1 MFNKTLTASS
11 VVVVSAGFKAFS
23 RAFKILAI
31 IKSSANRANA
41 EITTNTRTIETYPT
55 LSFYEGHLTFFACL
69 ITPSKYLLILY
80 ISNPP
85 IWILYVMCVHYI

>member
-11 VVVVSAGFKAFS
+11 VGVVSAGFKAFS

-41 EITTNTRTIETYPT
+41 EITTNTRTIETYPKFG
-55 LSFYEGHLTFFACL
+55 SL
-69 ITPSKYLLILY
+69 ITLFAKTKKFF
-80 ISNPP
+80 
-85 IWILYVMCVHYI
+85 